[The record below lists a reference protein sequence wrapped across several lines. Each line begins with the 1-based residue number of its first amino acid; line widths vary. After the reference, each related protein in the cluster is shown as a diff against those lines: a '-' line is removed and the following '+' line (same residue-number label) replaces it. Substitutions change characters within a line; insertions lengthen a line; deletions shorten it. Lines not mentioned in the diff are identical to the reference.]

1 MKNEPK
7 PQYIIIDGF
16 NKSKLQDLVEWE
28 LIEAGSVSAID
39 EGVSTE

>member
-16 NKSKLQDLVEWE
+16 NKGN
-28 LIEAGSVSAID
+28 IEVK
-39 EGVSTE
+39 STLKQMFYKI

>member
-16 NKSKLQDLVEWE
+16 NKSN
-28 LIEAGSVSAID
+28 IEVK
-39 EGVSTE
+39 STLKHMFYKI